1 MCRVHTEHRRAR
13 ACLMGADANRWP
25 LCDCPGDNGS
35 LGTAVGWNVQ
45 SHCEAKVTRPRRG
58 SGSQPDGRPLPC
70 PGPSRRSPRPPWL
83 SPRRHTGRSPAWV
96 TAKSRPS
103 LRPGTSGSKVAPP
116 FPGSSVE
123 GELMT
128 TPTFNAE
135 PVYRARHGCRWRHR
149 ECWAAPSPRDRAA
162 PSPRDGQEMT
172 QAPASGVSLPRTRS
186 GDAGPEPRGPAR
198 AAGGRA
204 RSAGLTALGGRRD
217 SGPGRV
223 PARQGQRTAGCG
235 GAWPRTVGAQVRPWP
250 LQGLAQ
256 VLAVA
261 PAPHLGGEVTPAHRS
276 QRLRREQRRHA
287 ESGAPGAQGSR
298 WMSRA
303 PREAAD
309 HPTEHTFGGSLSS

>member
-1 MCRVHTEHRRAR
+1 MGPACPERGAPALPPTLLGVQRPEGQGGGPRGGTGPRERARPQQLWGPAPTPPNGSQGAPTMCRAHTEHRRAR

-70 PGPSRRSPRPPWL
+70 PDPSRRSPRPPWL

-103 LRPGTSGSKVAPP
+103 LRRPGTSGSEVAPP

-135 PVYRARHGCRWRHR
+135 PVYRARHGRRWRHR
-149 ECWAAPSPRDRAA
+149 ECWAPAP
-162 PSPRDGQEMT
+162 
-172 QAPASGVSLPRTRS
+172 
-186 GDAGPEPRGPAR
+186 GPA
-198 AAGGRA
+198 
-204 RSAGLTALGGRRD
+204 GLHPLPET
-217 SGPGRV
+217 GPGGDTSTCLWRE
-223 PARQGQRTAGCG
+223 P
-235 GAWPRTVGAQVRPWP
+235 PPHPVR
-250 LQGLAQ
+250 
-256 VLAVA
+256 
-261 PAPHLGGEVTPAHRS
+261 
-276 QRLRREQRRHA
+276 RRR
-287 ESGAPGAQGSR
+287 P
-298 WMSRA
+298 
-303 PREAAD
+303 
-309 HPTEHTFGGSLSS
+309 